1 MLTNT
6 PLLAEGLKYNI
17 LTNNNYWFND
27 VVYVGEELFYGKP
40 ILVFAVENEFQLK
53 LNPSYVAGYVE
64 IPIGILMDTEG
75 VKYESE
81 EIDGSERDTHETV
94 VPNALNIL

>member
-1 MLTNT
+1 MLINT

-17 LTNNNYWFND
+17 LTNNNHWFNE

-53 LNPSYVAGYVE
+53 LNPSYIAGYVE
-64 IPIGILMDTEG
+64 IPIETLMDLEG
-75 VKYESE
+75 AEYESE
-81 EIDGSERDTHETV
+81 EIDGNPGDTHIES
-94 VPNALNIL
+94 VPVGNHIL